1 MAEGWGAAGANAA
14 LDAANTAHRWV
25 QLHTGAPGA
34 AGTANVAAN
43 ATRKQATDTSAA
55 GGAAT
60 TTGDLTWSAGEVT
73 TTEIYTHYTRW
84 TASTAGSFGYS
95 GTITAGEA
103 TAGQPFTIPAADL
116 DSSVPLAS

>member
-1 MAEGWGAAGANAA
+1 VAEGWGVAGANSA

-25 QLHTGAPGA
+25 QLHTGAPGP

-60 TTGDLTWSAGEVT
+60 TTADLTWSSGEVT
-73 TTEIYTHYTRW
+73 TNETYTHYTRW
-84 TASTAGSFGYS
+84 SASSGGSFGYS
-95 GTITAGEA
+95 GTLTAGEA
-103 TAGQPFTIPAADL
+103 TAGQPFTLPAADL
-116 DSSVPLAS
+116 DCLVPLAS

>member
-1 MAEGWGAAGANAA
+1 MSEGWGPSGANTA

-43 ATRKQATDTSAA
+43 STRKQATDTSAA

-60 TTGDLTWSAGEVT
+60 TTGDLTWSALEVT
-73 TTEIYTHYTRW
+73 TDETYTHYTRW
-84 TASTAGSFGYS
+84 TASTAGNFGYS
-95 GTITAGEA
+95 GAITAGEA
-103 TAGQPFTIPAADL
+103 TAGQPFTIPASDL